1 MITQHRERIRNGVE
15 RSFALLRMTS
25 GLSGARKSQPLRRNL
40 MGDACAR
47 ESFVS
52 NFPAMTWRK
61 RTLLLCAFLSAFAFS
76 AWSQDATDSDAVRP
90 SGVSGPVRK
99 AKAVT
104 ARDTDDADAES
115 QSARKTKS
123 SKSSHASSHRKRA
136 KAKEDSEDTIPAPT
150 QFTPEGIPKTSAASV
165 IVVDANSGKILY
177 EKNPDQIRPA
187 ASTQKLLT
195 ALIVAES
202 GFLDRPVTVQSVDPM
217 CDPVKLNIKPGDTYQ
232 RIDLLRALLVKSPN
246 DVARCLARDNAGS
259 VEAFAEI
266 MNRRAQQLG
275 AVHSHFVNPNG
286 LPVPGQYSSARDLSL
301 IARAAYANPT
311 IRSIV
316 CLPQLVFRY
325 ANGRTREL
333 QNTNRLLKQIPYC
346 NGMKTGYTDA
356 AGKCLIASGTR
367 PGKDVIVVVLG
378 DSSSRVWRD
387 ASALLNWG
395 LLM

>member
-1 MITQHRERIRNGVE
+1 MTQGENACTGEI
-15 RSFALLRMTS
+15 FA
-25 GLSGARKSQPLRRNL
+25 
-40 MGDACAR
+40 
-47 ESFVS
+47 S
-52 NFPAMTWRK
+52 NFPRMIWRN
-61 RTLLLCAFLSAFAFS
+61 RIWFLCALMLSS
-76 AWSQDATDSDAVRP
+76 ALGAWAQDTVDSDLVRP
-90 SGVSGPVRK
+90 SGVNGPVRK

-104 ARDTDDADAES
+104 KKDADDDTES
-115 QSARKTKS
+115 AAPKA
-123 SKSSHASSHRKRA
+123 KSSHARSHRARA
-136 KAKEDSEDTIPAPT
+136 KSKETPDTIPAPT
-150 QFTPEGIPKTSAASV
+150 EFTPDGIPKTSAASV
-165 IVVDANSGKILY
+165 IVVDANSGNILY
-177 EKNPDQIRPA
+177 EKNADQVRPP

-195 ALIVAES
+195 ALIVAET
-202 GFLDRPVTVQSVDPM
+202 GFLDRPVTVQSVDGM
-217 CDPVKLNIKPGDTYQ
+217 CDPVKLGIKSGETYQ
-232 RIDLLRALLVKSPN
+232 RMDLLRALLVKSPN

-259 VEAFAEI
+259 IEAFAQM
-266 MNRRAQQLG
+266 MNRRALQLG

-286 LPVPGQYSSARDLSL
+286 LPVPGQYSSARDLAI

-333 QNTNRLLKQIPYC
+333 ENTNKLLRRLPYC

-387 ASALLNWG
+387 ASALLSWG
-395 LLM
+395 LVM

>member
-1 MITQHRERIRNGVE
+1 MKQV
-15 RSFALLRMTS
+15 
-25 GLSGARKSQPLRRNL
+25 
-40 MGDACAR
+40 
-47 ESFVS
+47 
-52 NFPAMTWRK
+52 K
-61 RTLLLCAFLSAFAFS
+61 RWLTLTVCTLLFVGNVSAAIS
-76 AWSQDATDSDAVRP
+76 SEDDDEVSVVRP
-90 SGVSGPVRK
+90 SGVHKGHAKTPSRTRNRSSADSGK
-99 AKAVT
+99 G
-104 ARDTDDADAES
+104 DDIS
-115 QSARKTKS
+115 
-123 SKSSHASSHRKRA
+123 
-136 KAKEDSEDTIPAPT
+136 IPA
-150 QFTPEGIPKTSAASV
+150 SALAPGPSGAVPNTRAYSV
-165 IVVDANSGKILY
+165 MVVDARTGAVLH
-177 EKNPDQIRPA
+177 EKNADQPRPA

-195 ALIVAES
+195 ALIIAET
-202 GFLDRPVTVQSVDPM
+202 GYLDRPVRVEPIDTFAE
-217 CDPVKLNIKPGDTYQ
+217 PVRLNVRPGEVYP

-259 VEAFAEI
+259 VQAFAEV
-266 MNRRAQQLG
+266 MNRRAQELG

-333 QNTNRLLKQIPYC
+333 ENTNKLLRRLPYC

-378 DSSSRVWRD
+378 DSSSKVWRD
-387 ASALLNWG
+387 ASALLSWG

>member
-1 MITQHRERIRNGVE
+1 MI
-15 RSFALLRMTS
+15 
-25 GLSGARKSQPLRRNL
+25 
-40 MGDACAR
+40 
-47 ESFVS
+47 
-52 NFPAMTWRK
+52 WRK
-61 RTLLLCAFLSAFAFS
+61 RIWFFCAFVFVSALG
-76 AWSQDATDSDAVRP
+76 AWAQQGVDSEVMRP

-99 AKAVT
+99 AKAVA
-104 ARDTDDADAES
+104 ARDTDDADVEPT
-115 QSARKTKS
+115 SARKTKT
-123 SKSSHASSHRKRA
+123 SKSSRGSSHRKRA
-136 KAKEDSEDTIPAPT
+136 KAKESEESIPAPT
-150 QFTPEGIPKTSAASV
+150 EFTPEGIPKTSAASV
-165 IVVDANSGKILY
+165 IVLDANNGKILY

-202 GFLDRPVTVQSVDPM
+202 GFLDRQVTVQSVDTM
-217 CDPVKLNIKPGDTYQ
+217 CDPVKLNIKTGDTYQ

-259 VEAFAEI
+259 VGAFAEV

-286 LPVPGQYSSARDLSL
+286 LPIPGQYSSARDLSL
-301 IARAAYANPT
+301 IARAAYASPT

-333 QNTNRLLKQIPYC
+333 ENTNKLLRRLPYC

-356 AGKCLIASGTR
+356 AGKCLIASGTLA
-367 PGKDVIVVVLG
+367 GKDVIVVVLG

-387 ASALLNWG
+387 ASALLSWG
-395 LLM
+395 LLL

>member
-1 MITQHRERIRNGVE
+1 M
-15 RSFALLRMTS
+15 
-25 GLSGARKSQPLRRNL
+25 RR
-40 MGDACAR
+40 DACAGKGFIAN
-47 ESFVS
+47 SS
-52 NFPAMTWRK
+52 AMMWRN
-61 RTLLLCAFLSAFAFS
+61 RLFSLCALLSIFALS
-76 AWSQDATDSDAVRP
+76 AWSQDAADSQAVRP
-90 SGVSGPVRK
+90 SGVAGPIRK

-104 ARDTDDADAES
+104 AKETEDADVES
-115 QSARKTKS
+115 TAARNTKT
-123 SKSSHASSHRKRA
+123 SKSTHAASHRKRA
-136 KAKEDSEDTIPAPT
+136 KAKETEESIPPPT
-150 QFTPEGIPKTSAASV
+150 EYTPEGIPKTSAASV
-165 IVVDANSGKILY
+165 IVVDANSGKTLY
-177 EKNPDQIRPA
+177 EKNADQTRVP

-202 GFLDRPVTVQSVDPM
+202 GFLDRTVTVQPVDTLAE
-217 CDPVKLNIKPGDTYQ
+217 PVKLNIKAGDTYQ

-259 VEAFAEI
+259 IEAFAQV
-266 MNRRAQQLG
+266 MNRRAQDLG
-275 AVHSHFVNPNG
+275 AAHSHFVNPNG
-286 LPVPGQYSSARDLSL
+286 LPVPGQYSTARDLSI

-333 QNTNRLLKQIPYC
+333 ENTNKLLRRLPYC

-387 ASALLNWG
+387 ASALLSWG